1 MDTDEEYLDD
11 LLESMTNN
19 EQQNRTMN
27 DAMRDVK
34 RISNEV
40 KEITKAAD
48 IPEIK
53 SDTVS
58 SDSDD
63 WKASLDDILAQVDM
77 QDETDEPEDDDLAQ
91 AKDVTQANDLTQ
103 DDLEE
108 LIESMD
114 SMEID
119 TQFEGDGEL
128 DEDLA
133 NLFKENFD
141 AVNLNSTHA
150 DSDFEGDSLKE
161 SDSVDIGS
169 DNGRLA
175 GSDTEVGNSAD
186 TNSGN
191 VLNMEKKDVTD
202 LIDNMDGADADLAE
216 INGLLKNAER
226 NESVND
232 DILELLESVR
242 ADNSED
248 GDDSAFDIFDEH
260 ELKEVLRDGGQ
271 YINSA
276 EELES
281 IPEKPSKKKKRGK
294 KEKKKKEKPE
304 NGGGLKKKLFGKKKK
319 AEAADEEE
327 LSADT
332 DKEMQGKTSASDN
345 GAADQEDIIRQKEEK
360 KPGFFSK
367 LKGLLEEEEGESSEN
382 QDNVGGLKEINE
394 AEREEIK
401 KEAQKKKEKKGKKGN
416 KKEKAASKKPE
427 KKKKAKKVKKE
438 KAPREVVFER
448 PILSKKV
455 LILLVALCAT
465 LLASI
470 FILSSLLPDYEQRQR
485 VRSAYQ
491 DRDYE
496 TVYKF
501 LYNKNRNSNETIM
514 YDRAE
519 LIFKL
524 ERKWKSYQNNMLL
537 NQELEAL
544 HALMEG
550 VAYYHSLSGTVEY
563 ETQAELDSLYQM
575 ICGAL
580 GRYGITPEDA
590 MEINAYDDVTYTK
603 QLTSLVNGTG
613 FTAPEEDGAQ
623 EEALTP
629 QDILPEEEE
638 IIGVDS
644 DN

>member
-332 DKEMQGKTSASDN
+332 DREMQGKTSASDN

-382 QDNVGGLKEINE
+382 QDIVGGLKEINE

-401 KEAQKKKEKKGKKGN
+401 KEAQKKKEKKEKKGN

-438 KAPREVVFER
+438 KAPREVAFER

-575 ICGAL
+575 ICGTL

>member
-150 DSDFEGDSLKE
+150 DSDFGGDSLKE
-161 SDSVDIGS
+161 PDSVDIGS

-401 KEAQKKKEKKGKKGN
+401 KEAQKKKEKKEKKGN

>member
-103 DDLEE
+103 DGLEE

>member
-401 KEAQKKKEKKGKKGN
+401 KEAQKKKEKKEKKGN

>member
-438 KAPREVVFER
+438 TAPREVVFER

>member
-161 SDSVDIGS
+161 PDSVDIGS

-332 DKEMQGKTSASDN
+332 DREMQGKTSASDN

-401 KEAQKKKEKKGKKGN
+401 KEAQKKKEKKEKKGN

>member
-103 DDLEE
+103 NDLEE

-401 KEAQKKKEKKGKKGN
+401 KEAQKKKEKKEKKGN

-575 ICGAL
+575 ICGTL

>member
-332 DKEMQGKTSASDN
+332 DREMQGKTSASDN

-401 KEAQKKKEKKGKKGN
+401 KEAQKKKEKKEKKGN

-438 KAPREVVFER
+438 KAPREVAFER

>member
-401 KEAQKKKEKKGKKGN
+401 KEAQKKKEKKEKKGN

-438 KAPREVVFER
+438 KAPREVAFER

-575 ICGAL
+575 ICGTL

>member
-401 KEAQKKKEKKGKKGN
+401 KEAQKKKEKKEKKGN

-550 VAYYHSLSGTVEY
+550 VAYYHSLSETVEY

>member
-11 LLESMTNN
+11 LLESMTSN
-19 EQQNRTMN
+19 EQQNRTMK

-40 KEITKAAD
+40 KEITRPAN

-63 WKASLDDILAQVDM
+63 WRASLDDILAQVDM
-77 QDETDEPEDDDLAQ
+77 QDEADESGNNDLAGENLPQ
-91 AKDVTQANDLTQ
+91 ENIPAQTNDLMQANDFTQ
-103 DDLEE
+103 DDLAD
-108 LIESMD
+108 LIDSMD
-114 SMEID
+114 SMALD
-119 TQFEGDGEL
+119 TQFEDDEMDEEL
-128 DEDLA
+128 AD
-133 NLFKENFD
+133 LFKQNFD
-141 AVNLNSTHA
+141 A
-150 DSDFEGDSLKE
+150 GSLK
-161 SDSVDIGS
+161 SAYTDSNLEDGGS
-169 DNGRLA
+169 QTREPAGDN
-175 GSDTEVGNSAD
+175 SMDTDLKDKS
-186 TNSGN
+186 SGN
-191 VLNMEKKDVTD
+191 VLNMEKMDVTD

-216 INGLLKNAER
+216 INGLLKTAER

-242 ADNSED
+242 ADSSED

-260 ELKEVLRDGGQ
+260 ELREVLRDGSQ

-281 IPEKPSKKKKRGK
+281 IPEKDSKKKKRKK
-294 KEKKKKEKPE
+294 KEKKKKEKSQNE
-304 NGGGLKKKLFGKKKK
+304 GGLSLKEKLFGRKKK
-319 AEAADEEE
+319 AK
-327 LSADT
+327 DT
-332 DKEMQGKTSASDN
+332 DEDDQLSEDN
-345 GAADQEDIIRQKEEK
+345 GAQGKAVAVEGGQEDDIREKEEK
-360 KPGFFSK
+360 KPGLFSK
-367 LKGLLEEEEGESSEN
+367 LKELLKEEEDQPLESKDGAE
-382 QDNVGGLKEINE
+382 VLKEIDE

-401 KEAQKKKEKKGKKGN
+401 KAAQKKKEKKEKKGN

-427 KKKKAKKVKKE
+427 KKKKAKKEKK
-438 KAPREVVFER
+438 PREVVVER

-470 FILSSLLPDYEQRQR
+470 FILSSLLPEYEQRQR
-485 VRSAYQ
+485 VRAAYQ
-491 DRDYE
+491 ERDYE

-501 LYNKNRNSNETIM
+501 LYNKKRNSNETIM

-519 LIFKL
+519 IIFKL

-550 VAYYHSLSGTVEY
+550 VDYYRSLTGTVEY
-563 ETQAELDSLYQM
+563 ETQVELDTYYQLICASLS
-575 ICGAL
+575 G
-580 GRYGITPEDA
+580 YGITPEEA
-590 MEINAYDDVTYTK
+590 VEINAYDDVTYTK
-603 QLTSLVNGTG
+603 RLTALVNGTE
-613 FTAPEEDGAQ
+613 FTAPGEEGEQ
-623 EEALTP
+623 EPLPP
-629 QDILPEEEE
+629 QDVLPEEEE
-638 IIGVDS
+638 IMGIDS

>member
-1 MDTDEEYLDD
+1 M
-11 LLESMTNN
+11 
-19 EQQNRTMN
+19 
-27 DAMRDVK
+27 
-34 RISNEV
+34 
-40 KEITKAAD
+40 
-48 IPEIK
+48 
-53 SDTVS
+53 
-58 SDSDD
+58 
-63 WKASLDDILAQVDM
+63 
-77 QDETDEPEDDDLAQ
+77 
-91 AKDVTQANDLTQ
+91 
-103 DDLEE
+103 
-108 LIESMD
+108 
-114 SMEID
+114 
-119 TQFEGDGEL
+119 
-128 DEDLA
+128 
-133 NLFKENFD
+133 
-141 AVNLNSTHA
+141 
-150 DSDFEGDSLKE
+150 
-161 SDSVDIGS
+161 
-169 DNGRLA
+169 
-175 GSDTEVGNSAD
+175 
-186 TNSGN
+186 
-191 VLNMEKKDVTD
+191 
-202 LIDNMDGADADLAE
+202 
-216 INGLLKNAER
+216 
-226 NESVND
+226 
-232 DILELLESVR
+232 
-242 ADNSED
+242 
-248 GDDSAFDIFDEH
+248 
-260 ELKEVLRDGGQ
+260 
-271 YINSA
+271 
-276 EELES
+276 
-281 IPEKPSKKKKRGK
+281 
-294 KEKKKKEKPE
+294 
-304 NGGGLKKKLFGKKKK
+304 KKKK
-319 AEAADEEE
+319 A
-327 LSADT
+327 
-332 DKEMQGKTSASDN
+332 
-345 GAADQEDIIRQKEEK
+345 
-360 KPGFFSK
+360 
-367 LKGLLEEEEGESSEN
+367 
-382 QDNVGGLKEINE
+382 
-394 AEREEIK
+394 
-401 KEAQKKKEKKGKKGN
+401 
-416 KKEKAASKKPE
+416 
-427 KKKKAKKVKKE
+427 KKE

-550 VAYYHSLSGTVEY
+550 VAYYHSLSGTVED

>member
-401 KEAQKKKEKKGKKGN
+401 KEAQKKKEKKEKKGN

-427 KKKKAKKVKKE
+427 KKKKAKKE

>member
-1 MDTDEEYLDD
+1 
-11 LLESMTNN
+11 MTNN

-150 DSDFEGDSLKE
+150 DSDFGGDSLKE
-161 SDSVDIGS
+161 PDSVDIGS

-332 DKEMQGKTSASDN
+332 DREMQGKTSASDN

-401 KEAQKKKEKKGKKGN
+401 KEAQKKKEKKEKKGN

-485 VRSAYQ
+485 VHSAYQ

-575 ICGAL
+575 ICGTL